1 MSRAIIDKADIA
13 CVCARPSQEDLEHI
27 EPYCSFLKPNIVTDI
42 YKVRRGRFNNVRIW
56 SYIDLGTCRKVDL
69 FVTNTQYELVEVG
82 NLKQQYDED
91 QSWLIQSDVNEL
103 NDINSNQSTPN
114 SVTIEYID
122 QSTGEVKLKEKEVK
136 VNVKKQ
142 NKGLFDI

>member
-1 MSRAIIDKADIA
+1 M
-13 CVCARPSQEDLEHI
+13 
-27 EPYCSFLKPNIVTDI
+27 
-42 YKVRRGRFNNVRIW
+42 RIW

-69 FVTNTQYELVEVG
+69 FVTNTQYELREEQAAYEAEI
-82 NLKQQYDED
+82 KQQYDED

>member
-1 MSRAIIDKADIA
+1 M
-13 CVCARPSQEDLEHI
+13 
-27 EPYCSFLKPNIVTDI
+27 
-42 YKVRRGRFNNVRIW
+42 
-56 SYIDLGTCRKVDL
+56 

-142 NKGLFDI
+142 SKGLFDI

>member
-1 MSRAIIDKADIA
+1 M
-13 CVCARPSQEDLEHI
+13 
-27 EPYCSFLKPNIVTDI
+27 
-42 YKVRRGRFNNVRIW
+42 
-56 SYIDLGTCRKVDL
+56 
-69 FVTNTQYELVEVG
+69 
-82 NLKQQYDED
+82 
-91 QSWLIQSDVNEL
+91 
-103 NDINSNQSTPN
+103 PN